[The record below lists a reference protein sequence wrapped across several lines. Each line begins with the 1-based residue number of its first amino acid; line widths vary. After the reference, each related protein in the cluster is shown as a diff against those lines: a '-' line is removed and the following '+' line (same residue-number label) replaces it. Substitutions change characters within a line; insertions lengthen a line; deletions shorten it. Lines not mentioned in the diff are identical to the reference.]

1 MTNTTTTIKKGQA
14 QQLYLIV
21 DPVDGDISSLA
32 YSVPNNAVTFSPN
45 TAGGTVNGAHP
56 TPTGQTAPV
65 IASVQSTDDAG
76 NPITITAECD
86 VTVTPPPVKGLTL
99 SPTAP

>member
-21 DPVDGDISSLA
+21 DPPDGDVSTLA
-32 YSVPNNAVTFSPN
+32 YSVPSNAVTFSPN
-45 TAGGTVNGAHP
+45 DSGGTVNGVHP
-56 TPTGQTAPV
+56 TPTGKPAPV
-65 IASVQSTDDAG
+65 IASVQSVDDAG

-86 VTVTPPPVKGLTL
+86 VTVSPPSVKGLTL